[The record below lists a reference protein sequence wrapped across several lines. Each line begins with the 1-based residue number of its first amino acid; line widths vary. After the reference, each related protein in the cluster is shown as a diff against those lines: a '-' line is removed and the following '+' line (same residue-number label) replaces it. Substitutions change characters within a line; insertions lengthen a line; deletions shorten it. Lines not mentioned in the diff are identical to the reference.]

1 MPYCLPWTW
10 PALTMK
16 GFRCLK
22 FLSSFGFQGCTRPLS
37 AKYFVQPT
45 YGRNRS
51 GLRPAWSFA
60 SASDSFVMYVNC
72 GLLCGWFLTYCAN
85 IDWPPS
91 LPYPAQS
98 RTWSLPLSLVRLV
111 RAASA
116 TAAGPPRIAA
126 PPATAASLRSSL
138 RLRWPS
144 SRPLSVL
151 TGTPFAL
158 CAPARSRTHL
168 EAAVNLGLAHRIGAN
183 RNREGGHHGCKA
195 DSGGLPQPHAVS
207 RRAGRC
213 EGDRVL
219 QAGV

>member
-1 MPYCLPWTW
+1 MPYCLPLYW
-10 PALTMK
+10 PALTIA
-16 GFRCLK
+16 GLRFFRLLIRCV
-22 FLSSFGFQGCTRPLS
+22 SQGCTRPLV

-72 GLLCGWFLTYCAN
+72 GLLCGWFLTYCEN

-91 LPYPAQS
+91 LPYPAQW

-126 PPATAASLRSSL
+126 PPATAA
-138 RLRWPS
+138 
-144 SRPLSVL
+144 
-151 TGTPFAL
+151 
-158 CAPARSRTHL
+158 
-168 EAAVNLGLAHRIGAN
+168 
-183 RNREGGHHGCKA
+183 
-195 DSGGLPQPHAVS
+195 
-207 RRAGRC
+207 
-213 EGDRVL
+213 
-219 QAGV
+219 